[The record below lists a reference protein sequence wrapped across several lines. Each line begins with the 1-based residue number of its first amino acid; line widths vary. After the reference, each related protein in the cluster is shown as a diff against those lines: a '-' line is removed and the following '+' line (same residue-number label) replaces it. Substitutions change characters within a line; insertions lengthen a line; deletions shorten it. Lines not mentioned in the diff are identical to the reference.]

1 MYFAPAYMKH
11 TISDN
16 LRELR
21 GRIAEACEEFDR
33 DADEITIVAVTKTF
47 PADIIKKSVSA
58 GLYDIGESK
67 IQEAELKINAVG
79 HIARYH
85 LIGHLQSNKIKKAV
99 QLFDVIQSVD
109 SLELAKEISR
119 RAGEAERVM
128 ECYIEVN
135 SSGEPQKYGIAPD
148 RTLELV
154 KHVIELP
161 HIKLS
166 GLMTVGPLSNDQ
178 DAVRDAFRS
187 VHELFHL
194 AQEIGGEQFDVLS
207 MGMSDDFQLAIA
219 EGSTMIRVGT
229 GIFGPRGAQDKS
241 QSDSE

>member
-1 MYFAPAYMKH
+1 MKH

-33 DADEITIVAVTKTF
+33 GADEITIVAVTKTF

-67 IQEAELKINAVG
+67 IQEAEPKINAVG

-119 RAGEAERVM
+119 RAGDASPTRHWKMAECSESIGR
-128 ECYIEVN
+128 IGTRR
-135 SSGEPQKYGIAPD
+135 SAAS
-148 RTLELV
+148 R
-154 KHVIELP
+154 
-161 HIKLS
+161 
-166 GLMTVGPLSNDQ
+166 MT
-178 DAVRDAFRS
+178 
-187 VHELFHL
+187 
-194 AQEIGGEQFDVLS
+194 
-207 MGMSDDFQLAIA
+207 
-219 EGSTMIRVGT
+219 
-229 GIFGPRGAQDKS
+229 
-241 QSDSE
+241 

>member
-1 MYFAPAYMKH
+1 MKH

-47 PADIIKKSVSA
+47 PPDIIKKAVAA

-67 IQEAELKINAVG
+67 VQEAELKITEVG

-109 SLELAKEISR
+109 SFELAKEISR
-119 RAGEAERVM
+119 RAGENEREM

-135 SSGEPQKYGIAPD
+135 SSGETQKYGISPD
-148 RTLELV
+148 RTLDLV
-154 KHVIELP
+154 KRVIELP

-166 GLMTVGPLSNDQ
+166 GLMTVGPLTDDQ

-187 VHELFHL
+187 VHELFHE
-194 AQEIGGEQFDVLS
+194 AQEFAGEQFDVLS
-207 MGMSDDFQLAIA
+207 MGMSDDFPLAIA

-229 GIFGPRGAQDKS
+229 GIFGPRNLKDNS
-241 QSDSE
+241 PSDSE

>member
-1 MYFAPAYMKH
+1 MKH

-166 GLMTVGPLSNDQ
+166 GLMTVGPLTDDQ

-187 VHELFHL
+187 VHEIFHQ

-207 MGMSDDFQLAIA
+207 MGMTDDFLLAIA

-241 QSDSE
+241 QSDND